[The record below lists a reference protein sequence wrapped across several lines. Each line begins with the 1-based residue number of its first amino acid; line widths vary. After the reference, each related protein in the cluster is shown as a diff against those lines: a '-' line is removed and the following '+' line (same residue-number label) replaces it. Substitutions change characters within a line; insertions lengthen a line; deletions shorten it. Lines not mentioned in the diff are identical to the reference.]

1 MSPINI
7 EKKFS
12 LFSDQW
18 SPKTVALLNDCEIKL
33 AKFEGEF
40 VWHSHAD
47 TDELFLLKS
56 GKLRILFRDGEVSLS
71 PGEMLVV
78 PRGVEHKPV
87 TDGECEAIMISRQGE
102 PNTGTAGGERT
113 AAQGVWI

>member
-1 MSPINI
+1 MNPINLDQ
-7 EKKFS
+7 KLS

-18 SPKTVALLNDCEIKL
+18 SPETIALLNDCEIRL

-40 VWHSHAD
+40 VWHAHAD
-47 TDELFLLKS
+47 TDELFFLQK
-56 GKLRILFRDGEVSLS
+56 GRLRILFRDGEASLS

-78 PRGVEHKPV
+78 PKGVEHKPV
-87 TDGECEAIMISRQGE
+87 TDGECEALMISRRGE

-113 AAQGVWI
+113 APQGVWI